1 MRTLR
6 TFGPLLLLA
15 LAFSACQCGGP
26 EAPTPVLFRLKNTSQ
41 SPVYVDASESR
52 MGLKVKR
59 RVGGEWISFVEEP
72 PCECLSCELV
82 CGGCECPAASG
93 SGPAGSP
100 KVMKIEPGGIYEREW
115 LGQVQMSG
123 HASCQSSIIQGPEC
137 LRAEN
142 PPINE
147 TFRLELCYAPS
158 ATSAAQSE
166 PDVPVPGSLPAASVL
181 CVERPFQ
188 VQDGVVE
195 INPERGAA
203 CSAHSDCKGEG
214 ELCFAGGCTR
224 ACPEMGY
231 PELGGAWQVRIP
243 EPDDQGFFAWNS
255 SDGVRSFIGTGT
267 VGAVRYE
274 NDTMT
279 LTLRRQLQGGGTAVG
294 TVYVTLPRGV
304 AAPLTIGETVHVTLV
319 DASTDR
325 NPDNRG
331 ILIRE
336 GSPSGTILLAAET
349 AQKGS
354 VLRADL
360 TSPLLVSRASGEA
373 VGCRHTECGQRLHH
387 QTRFAFGDEGVTL
400 DPGKTADVVADAQV
414 YRMANVGNARY
425 ANTHCTLDDVMPWAV
440 VNLRP

>member
-1 MRTLR
+1 MK
-6 TFGPLLLLA
+6 TFGPLLLVA
-15 LAFSACQCGGP
+15 CAFTAVSACNCGGP
-26 EAPTPVLFRLKNTSQ
+26 DEPTAVTFRLKNTSQ
-41 SPVYVDASESR
+41 SPVYVDASDAR

-59 RVGGEWISFVEEP
+59 RVGGEWIAFVEEP
-72 PCECLSCELV
+72 ACECLSCDLV
-82 CGGCECPAASG
+82 CGGCSCPEATGA
-93 SGPAGSP
+93 SP
-100 KVMKIEPGGIYEREW
+100 KVMKLEPGGLFEREW
-115 LGQVQMSG
+115 AGRVQVSG
-123 HASCQSSIIQGPEC
+123 NGSCQSSIIQGPAC

-142 PPINE
+142 PPLDE

-158 ATSAAQSE
+158 STSAVQAE
-166 PDVPVPGSLPAASVL
+166 PNVPVPGSLPTASIL

-188 VQDGVVE
+188 VRDGVVE

-203 CSAHSDCKGEG
+203 CESHADCKGEG

-224 ACPEMGY
+224 ACPETGY

-243 EPDDQGFFAWNS
+243 EPDDQGFFAWS
-255 SDGVRSFIGTGT
+255 TQDGVQTHIGSGT

-279 LTLRRQLQGGGTAVG
+279 LTLRRQLAGGGTAVG

-304 AAPLTIGETVHVTLV
+304 AAPLRIGEAVHVTLV
-319 DASTDR
+319 DASGDR

-354 VLRADL
+354 VLRPDL
-360 TSPLLVSRASGEA
+360 TAPLLVTRSAAGIT
-373 VGCRHTECGQRLHH
+373 GCRHTDCGRRLHH
-387 QTRFAFGDEGVTL
+387 KTRFEIAGEAVEL
-400 DPGKTADVVADAQV
+400 QPGESVDVVSAGQT
-414 YRMANVGNARY
+414 YRFANVGNARY
-425 ANTHCTLDDVMPWAV
+425 ESTHCTLDDVMPWAV
-440 VNLRP
+440 VNARP